1 LGVTSLSIFLKKFN
15 PFYKMVRVDI
25 PAIKGEI
32 NSVIM
37 KNVVKAKTSLAIIP
51 TQSPNIQKMGRS

>member
-1 LGVTSLSIFLKKFN
+1 
-15 PFYKMVRVDI
+15 MVRVDI